1 MRVPYYDLSR
11 ITQSFEPE
19 LSAAISRVTQSGWFL
34 KGESVRRFEKDFS
47 DFIGVR
53 HCIGTGNGLDALTL
67 ILQAIKELEGWQNEE
82 HIEVIVPAFTFIASA
97 LAVTRAGMYPV
108 FCDVGE
114 DFLLDPK
121 QVEALITPRTKVLLP
136 VHLYGK
142 ACDMQALKTLARH
155 YNLRIVEDAAQA
167 HGALYMGHH
176 AGSLGDAAAF
186 SFYPG
191 KNLGALGDGGA
202 VVTNDGDL
210 AETVRILANYGSREK
225 YIHEIRGFNSRLDE
239 IHAEVL
245 SLKLKRLDQ
254 DNARRRTIAKRYG
267 EEVRNPHIRLPYS
280 GNVQASVFHIYPI
293 LTTSRDRLQRHMAHA
308 GIETLIH
315 YPTSIHLQSAYSE
328 HRQETFRNSERFAAE
343 ELSLPISPLLS
354 DGEIQYIIDNL
365 NDYKP

>member
-34 KGESVRRFEKDFS
+34 RGESVKRFEKDFS

-67 ILQAIKELEGWQNEE
+67 ILLAMKELEGWKDEE
-82 HIEVIVPAFTFIASA
+82 QIEVIVPAFTFIASA
-97 LAVTRAGMYPV
+97 LAVTRAGMRPV

-114 DFLLDPK
+114 DFLLDPY
-121 QVEALITPRTKVLLP
+121 QVEAVITPQTKVLLP

-142 ACDMQALKTLARH
+142 TCDMQTLRALARQ
-155 YNLRIVEDAAQA
+155 YNLKIVEDAAQA
-167 HGALYMGHH
+167 HGAFYMGKH
-176 AGSLGDAAAF
+176 AGNLGDAAAF

-202 VVTNDGDL
+202 VVTNDGKL
-210 AETVRILANYGSREK
+210 AEMVRILANYGAREK
-225 YIHEIRGFNSRLDE
+225 YTHEVMGFNSRLDE

-245 SLKLKRLDQ
+245 SLKLKRLDE
-254 DNARRRTIAKRYG
+254 DNDRRRQIAKRYG
-267 EEVRNPHIRLPYS
+267 EEVRNSHIRLPYRR
-280 GNVQASVFHIYPI
+280 NVQASVFHIYPV
-293 LTTSRDRLQRHMAHA
+293 LTTSRDKLQKHMANA

-315 YPTSIHLQSAYSE
+315 YPTAIHLQTVYSD
-328 HRQETFRNSERFAAE
+328 HGQKTFRNSERFAAE